1 MDKDMERL
9 GKERLKR
16 VRRRRQLATFIIS
29 MAVIVLGITAYRL
42 IQPASAADQ
51 NQKDFTIDNVT
62 ENYVNL
68 QKLQSNGSYTKMSSE
83 GKPVDWNGEKFKLE
97 VQLDFGIGKND
108 TVDANGN
115 TVKNYY
121 YVYDPSVTIPDELC
135 NYWKTKCDDNGDK
148 EQFQYRYIKNEDGTY
163 AILIKFVDGYIEG
176 NSSDINGW
184 AKVEA
189 FGEGK
194 TNDSGD
200 VNIYIGGDVTITVD
214 KDNIHWNGNDS
225 LNYDISVKKSNTN
238 NNNIA
243 IDENGNYYVEF
254 TVDVSSGKGTP
265 DDIEITDEFNGNG
278 MRVDTTGFTYS
289 IKKNGQA
296 VDSSYT
302 ATATGKNDPADA
314 GKATLIA
321 KLPKLSAGESSSITY
336 RYYLTNAGD
345 LGNNAAWQATNF
357 VTGKSTDQKSKETVI
372 DTSSS
377 YVKYYK
383 NLIEKSGK
391 YDKTNN
397 RIIWT
402 VTVNKSCENI
412 AGAVLTDD
420 MFDKITGIDILP
432 SDGYTINKD
441 SSGKVT
447 SVTFNPTDGNKNCN
461 KYTVKYY
468 TDALRTFDDQKFN
481 NKATLTKD
489 DKSYDGSS
497 SVNVPKT
504 KQDITKRLVEAQKTD
519 NGLYTLKWQAKFTI
533 PASGFPKEF
542 GIADTMSSKSQ
553 KNCHYM
559 TYTQMNDFVS
569 QVKKEFDG
577 YIDDITV
584 KYLDENNNSQKA
596 DFSKLSE
603 TADYRF
609 TSVNISFN
617 KDYPISNSER
627 TVVFTYST
635 TADTTPSGRVEYVNK
650 FEALNSSA
658 SASYSH
664 TTSKIVKTDGNGQ
677 DRQTY
682 LKTTES
688 DGTLTW
694 RVDVLMDADATEYAI
709 TDKLPKGVTLQSVRI
724 MLAYPS
730 NDGYTYPDFDGTWDT
745 VSVGDWFTDGIKTS
759 TTLDESTNT
768 VVTRVTKP
776 DENNTTIHGWFE
788 NSHIYVVYKC
798 TIDDFENFEAG
809 KSVDYKNMATASSN
823 TNNDMGWAQQT
834 QTMSKPGES
843 GSDNPTEGDKVV
855 SKNFKWDED
864 NHRLRY
870 TVIINP
876 DGKDYLPNSDTL
888 KLTDV
893 LQFKTM
899 TFSPQALWYIDLMP
913 ATVQFRQAIK
923 QDDGTYKAGDTVDGC
938 KWAYTTKDGTY
949 EWNDTSYR
957 TISADIPDGKAIML
971 TYTYQVNAKVLGT
984 PDQYNPIKMDVS
996 NTAKLEG
1003 VEKGEDRKDN
1013 QTVYKESKSS
1023 AGVIKSNT
1031 FTLYKVDKTN
1041 YGKQLEGAEFELFG
1055 YTSDGSYKS
1064 LGKYTTDKNGRI
1076 DISMSTDNLEY
1087 NTQYYIVETKA
1098 PDGYILSTEPH
1109 KEYFYFSADTSAHP
1123 VIAENSSL
1131 QGSDMAKVNTPY
1143 YYEDVAVSTTSISV
1157 DKKWTDSK
1165 NNPLSK
1171 TDGKIYLQLHQVDSA
1186 NNDKKYG
1193 NPVEVTADSA
1203 GEWSYV
1209 FENLPLQGVNENGIL
1224 TGTTYKY
1231 YVTEVGIN
1239 QNNSMSGYDVSYI
1252 FKDINGTQIT
1262 KTDANV
1268 APGSANAIESGT
1280 VEITNKLIE
1289 YQLPETGGS
1298 GNRWLYMLSGVV
1310 LIAIAAITLFY
1321 KNIKHYKKE
1330 NAI

>member
-314 GKATLIA
+314 GKATLTA
-321 KLPKLSAGESSSITY
+321 KLPKLSAGESCSITY

-617 KDYPISNSER
+617 KDYPTSSSEK
-627 TVVFTYST
+627 TVAFTYST

-664 TTSKIVKTDGNGQ
+664 TTSKIVKTDGNGNTS
-677 DRQTY
+677 QTY

-694 RVDVLMDADATEYAI
+694 RVDVLMDADATEYTI
-709 TDKLPKGVTLQSVRI
+709 TDKLPEGVTLQSVKT
-724 MLAYPS
+724 MLAYPN
-730 NDGYTYPDFDGTWDT
+730 NDGFTDYDFDGTLHT
-745 VSVGDWFTDGIKTS
+745 VTDGDWFINGIQTS

-768 VVTRVTKP
+768 VVTGVTKP

-798 TIDDFENFEAG
+798 KIDDFENFEAG
-809 KSVDYKNMATASSN
+809 KSVDYKNIATASSN
-823 TNNDMGWAQQT
+823 TNSDMGWVKQT

-876 DGKDYLPNSDTL
+876 DGKDYLHNSDTL

-899 TFSPQALWYIDLMP
+899 TYSPQALWYIDLMP

-923 QDDGTYKAGDTVDGC
+923 QDDGTYKAGDTVDDC

-1098 PDGYILSTEPH
+1098 PDGYILSAEPH
-1109 KEYFYFSADTSAHP
+1109 KEYFYFSADNSAHP
-1123 VIAENSSL
+1123 VVAENSSL

-1143 YYEDVAVSTTSISV
+1143 YYEDVAVATTSISV

-1224 TGTTYKY
+1224 TGTTYRY

-1321 KNIKHYKKE
+1321 KKHKTL
-1330 NAI
+1330 

>member
-51 NQKDFTIDNVT
+51 NQRDFTIDNVT

-68 QKLQSNGSYTKMSSE
+68 QKLQSEGSYTEMSSE
-83 GKPVDWNGEKFKLE
+83 GKSADWNGEKFKLE
-97 VQLDFGIGKND
+97 VQLNFGIGKND

-135 NYWKTKCDDNGDK
+135 NSWTTKCDDNSDI

-163 AILIKFVDGYIEG
+163 AILIKFADGYIEG
-176 NSSDINGW
+176 KSSDIEGW

-189 FGEGK
+189 LGEGE

-200 VNIYIGGDVTITVD
+200 FDIYLGGDVTITVD
-214 KDNIHWNGNDS
+214 KDNVHWNGNDS

-243 IDENGNYYVEF
+243 IDEKGNYYVEF
-254 TVDVSSGKGTP
+254 TVDVSSEKGTP

-278 MRVDTTGFTYS
+278 MRVDTTKLTYS

-296 VDSSYT
+296 ADGSYT
-302 ATATGKNDPADA
+302 ATVTSKDNPADA
-314 GKATLIA
+314 GKATLTA
-321 KLPKLSAGESSSITY
+321 KLPKLDGGESCSITY
-336 RYYLTNAGD
+336 RYYLTNAAE
-345 LGNNAAWQATNF
+345 LNNKATWQATNF
-357 VTGKSTDQKSKETVI
+357 VTGKSTDQNSKETVI

-383 NLIEKSGK
+383 NLIEKYGK

-402 VTVNKSCENI
+402 VTVNKSCEDI

-420 MFDKITGIDILP
+420 MFDKITGIEILP

-441 SSGKVT
+441 SSDKVT

-468 TDALRTFDDQKFN
+468 TDALQTFDDQKFN

-489 DKSYDGSS
+489 DKSYDDSS
-497 SVNVPKT
+497 IVNVPKT
-504 KQDITKRLVEAQKTD
+504 KQDVTKKLVNAQKTD
-519 NGLYTLKWQAKFTI
+519 DSLYTLKWEAKFTI
-533 PASGFPKEF
+533 PASGFAKDF

-553 KNCHYM
+553 KNYHYM
-559 TYTQMNDFVS
+559 TYAQMNDFVS
-569 QVKKEFDG
+569 QVKNEFDG
-577 YIDDITV
+577 YIGDITV
-584 KYLDENNNSQKA
+584 KYLDKNNRSKTA
-596 DFSKLSE
+596 KLSE
-603 TADYRF
+603 VSESDNYRF

-617 KDYPISNSER
+617 KDYPTSNSEK

-635 TADTTPSGRVEYVNK
+635 TADTTAHGRLEYVNK

-664 TTSKIVKTDGNGQ
+664 TTSKIVKTDGNGNTG
-677 DRQTY
+677 QTY

-688 DGTLTW
+688 GGTLTW
-694 RVDVLMDADATEYAI
+694 RVDVLMDADATEYTI
-709 TDKLPKGVTLQSVRI
+709 TDKLPQGVTLQSVKI
-724 MLAYPS
+724 MLAYT
-730 NDGYTYPDFDGTWDT
+730 NQEGFTYPDFNGKSYT
-745 VSVGDWFTDGIKTS
+745 VSAGDWFIKGIQTS

-768 VVTRVTKP
+768 VVTRVIKP
-776 DENNTTIHGWFE
+776 DNTTINGWQE

-809 KSVDYKNMATASSN
+809 KTVDYKNTAKASSN
-823 TNNDMGWAQQT
+823 TNSEIGWVHQT
-834 QTMSKPGES
+834 QTMSKPNDS
-843 GSDNPTEGDKVV
+843 GSDNPTEGDKVI
-855 SKNFKWDED
+855 SKNYKWDED

-876 DGKDYLPNSDTL
+876 DGKDYLPDSDTL

-893 LQFKTM
+893 LQFQTM
-899 TFSPQALWYIDLMP
+899 TYSPKALWYIDLMP

-923 QDDGTYKAGDTVDGC
+923 QDDGTYKAGDAVDDC
-938 KWAYTTKDGTY
+938 KWSYTTKDGTY
-949 EWNDTSYR
+949 SWNDTSYR

-984 PDQYNPIKMDVS
+984 PDQYNPIRMDVS

-1003 VEKGEDRKDN
+1003 IEKGEDRKDN

-1031 FTLYKVDKTN
+1031 FTLYKVDKDD
-1041 YGKQLEGAEFELFG
+1041 YGKQLKGAEFELFG
-1055 YTSDGSYKS
+1055 YISDGSYTS
-1064 LGKYTTDKNGRI
+1064 LGEYTTDENGRI

-1098 PDGYILSTEPH
+1098 PDGYLLSAEPH
-1109 KEYFYFSADTSAHP
+1109 KEYFYFSADISAHP
-1123 VIAENSSL
+1123 VVAENSSL
-1131 QGSDMAKVNTPY
+1131 QGSDMANVNTPY
-1143 YYEDVAVSTTSISV
+1143 YYEDVAVPTTSISV

-1165 NNPLSK
+1165 NNPLDK

-1186 NNDKKYG
+1186 DNDKKYG
-1193 NPVEVTADSA
+1193 NPVELTADSA

-1209 FENLPLQGVNENGIL
+1209 FDNLPLQSVDENGIL

-1239 QNNSMSGYDVSYI
+1239 QNNSMSGYDVSYV

-1289 YQLPETGGS
+1289 YELPETGGS

-1310 LIAIAAITLFY
+1310 LIAIATITLFY
-1321 KNIKHYKKE
+1321 KKHKTL
-1330 NAI
+1330 

>member
-51 NQKDFTIDNVT
+51 NQRDFTIDNVT

-68 QKLQSNGSYTKMSSE
+68 QKLQSEGSYTEMSSE
-83 GKPVDWNGEKFKLE
+83 GKSADWNGEKFKLE

-115 TVKNYY
+115 TIKNYY
-121 YVYDPSVTIPDELC
+121 YVYDPSVTIPDDLC
-135 NYWKTKCDDNGDK
+135 NSWTTKCDDNSDI
-148 EQFQYRYIKNEDGTY
+148 EQFKYRYIKNEDGTY
-163 AILIKFVDGYIEG
+163 AILIRFADGYIEG
-176 NSSDINGW
+176 KSSDIEGW

-189 FGEGK
+189 LGEGE

-200 VNIYIGGDVTITVD
+200 LNINIGGDVTITVD
-214 KDNIHWNGNDS
+214 KDNVHWNGNDS

-243 IDENGNYYVEF
+243 IDENGKYYVEF
-254 TVDVSSGKGTP
+254 TVDVSSEKGTP

-278 MRVDTTGFTYS
+278 MRVDTTGLTYS

-296 VDSSYT
+296 ADDSYT
-302 ATATGKNDPADA
+302 ATVTSKDNPADA
-314 GKATLIA
+314 GKATLTA
-321 KLPKLSAGESSSITY
+321 KLPKLDGGESCSITY
-336 RYYLTNAGD
+336 RYYLTNAAE
-345 LGNNAAWQATNF
+345 LNNKATWQATNF
-357 VTGKSTDQKSKETVI
+357 VTGKSTDQNSKETVI

-383 NLIEKSGK
+383 NLIEKYGK

-402 VTVNKSCENI
+402 VTVNKSCEDI

-420 MFDKITGIDILP
+420 MFDKITGIEILP

-441 SSGKVT
+441 SSDKVT

-468 TDALRTFDDQKFN
+468 TDALQTFDDQKFN

-489 DKSYDGSS
+489 DKSYDDSS
-497 SVNVPKT
+497 IVNVPKT
-504 KQDITKRLVEAQKTD
+504 KQDVTKKLVNAQKTD
-519 NGLYTLKWQAKFTI
+519 DSLYTLKWEAKFTI
-533 PASGFPKEF
+533 PASGFAKEF

-553 KNCHYM
+553 KNYHYM
-559 TYTQMNDFVS
+559 TYAQMNDFVS
-569 QVKKEFDG
+569 QVKNEFDG
-577 YIDDITV
+577 YIGDITV
-584 KYLDENNNSQKA
+584 KYLDKNNRSKTA
-596 DFSKLSE
+596 KLSE
-603 TADYRF
+603 VSESDNYRF

-617 KDYPISNSER
+617 KDYPTSNSEK

-635 TADTTPSGRVEYVNK
+635 TADTTAHGRLEYVNK

-664 TTSKIVKTDGNGQ
+664 TTSKIVKTDGNGNTG
-677 DRQTY
+677 QTY

-694 RVDVLMDADATEYAI
+694 RVDVLMDADATEYTI
-709 TDKLPKGVTLQSVRI
+709 TDKLPEGVTLQSVKI
-724 MLAYPS
+724 MLAYT
-730 NDGYTYPDFDGTWDT
+730 NQEGFTYPDFNGTSYT
-745 VSVGDWFTDGIKTS
+745 VSAGDWFIKGIQTS

-768 VVTRVTKP
+768 VVTRVIKP
-776 DENNTTIHGWFE
+776 DNTTINGWQE

-809 KSVDYKNMATASSN
+809 KKVDYKNIATASSN
-823 TNNDMGWAQQT
+823 TNSDMGWVHQT
-834 QTMSKPGES
+834 QTMSKPNDS
-843 GSDNPTEGDKVV
+843 GSDNPTEGDKVI
-855 SKNFKWDED
+855 SKNYKWDED

-876 DGKDYLPNSDTL
+876 DGKDYLPDSDTL

-893 LQFKTM
+893 LKFTTRTYGNGIQT
-899 TFSPQALWYIDLMP
+899 LWYIDLMP
-913 ATVQFRQAIK
+913 ATVQFREAIK
-923 QDDGTYKAGDTVDGC
+923 QSDGTYKPGETIDEC
-938 KWAYTTKDGTY
+938 KWNYSTQDGTY
-949 EWNDTSYR
+949 DWSADSYR
-957 TISADIPDGKAIML
+957 TIKADIPDGKAIML
-971 TYTYQVNAKVLGT
+971 TYTYQVNAQVLGT
-984 PDQYNPIKMDVS
+984 PGEYSPIIMNVS

-1003 VEKGEDRKDN
+1003 IEKGEDRKDN
-1013 QTVYKESKSS
+1013 NTVYKESKSS

-1031 FTLYKVDKTN
+1031 FTLYKVDKDD
-1041 YGKQLEGAEFELFG
+1041 YGKQLKGAEFELFG
-1055 YTSDGSYKS
+1055 YTSDGSYTS
-1064 LGKYTTDKNGRI
+1064 LGEYTTDENGRI

-1098 PDGYILSTEPH
+1098 PDGYLLSAEPH

-1123 VIAENSSL
+1123 VVAENSSL
-1131 QGSDMAKVNTPY
+1131 QGSNMAKVNTPY
-1143 YYEDVAVSTTSISV
+1143 YYEDVAVPTTSISV

-1165 NNPLSK
+1165 NNPLDK

-1193 NPVEVTADSA
+1193 NPVELTADSA

-1209 FENLPLQGVNENGIL
+1209 FDNLPLQSVDENGIL
-1224 TGTTYKY
+1224 IGTTYKY
-1231 YVTEVGIN
+1231 YMTEVGIN
-1239 QNNSMSGYDVSYI
+1239 QNNSMSGYDVSYV

-1289 YQLPETGGS
+1289 YELPETGGS

-1310 LIAIAAITLFY
+1310 LILISAIALFY
-1321 KNIKHYKKE
+1321 KKQKTF
-1330 NAI
+1330 

>member
-51 NQKDFTIDNVT
+51 NQRDFTIDNVT

-68 QKLQSNGSYTKMSSE
+68 QKLQSEGSYTEMSSE
-83 GKPVDWNGEKFKLE
+83 GKSADWNGEKFKLE
-97 VQLDFGIGKND
+97 VQLNFGIGKND

-135 NYWKTKCDDNGDK
+135 NYWKTKCDDNGDI

-163 AILIKFVDGYIEG
+163 AILIKFADGYIEG
-176 NSSDINGW
+176 KSSDIEGW

-189 FGEGK
+189 LGEGE

-200 VNIYIGGDVTITVD
+200 LDIYIGGDVTITVD
-214 KDNIHWNGNDS
+214 KDNVHWNGNDS

-254 TVDVSSGKGTP
+254 TVDVSSEKGTP

-278 MRVDTTGFTYS
+278 MRVDTTKLTYS

-296 VDSSYT
+296 ADDSYT
-302 ATATGKNDPADA
+302 ATVTSKDNPADA
-314 GKATLIA
+314 GKATLTA
-321 KLPKLSAGESSSITY
+321 KLPKLDGGESCSITY
-336 RYYLTNAGD
+336 RYYLTNAAE
-345 LGNNAAWQATNF
+345 LNNKATWQATNF
-357 VTGKSTDQKSKETVI
+357 VTGKSTDQNSKETVI

-383 NLIEKSGK
+383 NLIEKYGK

-402 VTVNKSCENI
+402 VTVNKSCEDI

-420 MFDKITGIDILP
+420 MFDKITGIEILP

-441 SSGKVT
+441 SSDKVT
-447 SVTFNPTDGNKNCN
+447 SVTFNPTDGNRNCN

-468 TDALRTFDDQKFN
+468 TDALQTFDDQKFN
-481 NKATLTKD
+481 NKAILTKD
-489 DKSYDGSS
+489 DKSYDDSS
-497 SVNVPKT
+497 IVNVPKT
-504 KQDITKRLVEAQKTD
+504 KQDVTKKLVNAQKTD
-519 NGLYTLKWQAKFTI
+519 DSLYTLKWEAKFTI
-533 PASGFPKEF
+533 PASGFAKDF
-542 GIADTMSSKSQ
+542 GIADTMSSKTQ
-553 KNCHYM
+553 KNYHYM
-559 TYTQMNDFVS
+559 TYAQMNDFVS
-569 QVKKEFDG
+569 QVKNEFDG
-577 YIDDITV
+577 YIGDITV
-584 KYLDENNNSQKA
+584 KYLDKNNKSKTA

-603 TADYRF
+603 ADDYRF

-617 KDYPISNSER
+617 KDYPTSNSEK
-627 TVVFTYST
+627 TVVFAYST
-635 TADTTPSGRVEYVNK
+635 TADTTPSGNVEYVNK

-664 TTSKIVKTDGNGQ
+664 TTSKIVKTDGNGNTGQ
-677 DRQTY
+677 KY

-694 RVDVLMDADATEYAI
+694 RVDVLMDADATEYTI
-709 TDKLPKGVTLQSVRI
+709 TDKLPEGVTLQSVKI
-724 MLAYPS
+724 MLAYT
-730 NDGYTYPDFDGTWDT
+730 DKEGFTYPDFDGTSYT
-745 VSVGDWFTDGIKTS
+745 VSAGDWFINGIQTS

-768 VVTRVTKP
+768 VVTSVIKP
-776 DENNTTIHGWFE
+776 DNTTIHGWFE

-809 KSVDYKNMATASSN
+809 KTVDYKNTAKASSN
-823 TNNDMGWAQQT
+823 TNSEIGWAYQT
-834 QTMSKPGES
+834 QTMSKPNES
-843 GSDNPTEGDKVV
+843 GSDNPTEGDKVI
-855 SKNFKWDED
+855 SKNYKWDED

-876 DGKDYLPNSDTL
+876 DGKDYLPDSDTL

-893 LQFKTM
+893 LQFQTM
-899 TFSPQALWYIDLMP
+899 TYNPQALWYIDLMP

-923 QDDGTYKAGDTVDGC
+923 QDDGTYKAGDTVDDC
-938 KWAYTTKDGTY
+938 KWSYTTKDGTY
-949 EWNDTSYR
+949 SWNDTSYR

-984 PDQYNPIKMDVS
+984 PDQYNPIRMNVS

-1003 VEKGEDRKDN
+1003 IEKGEDRKDN

-1031 FTLYKVDKTN
+1031 FTLYKVDKDD
-1041 YGKQLEGAEFELFG
+1041 YGKQLKGAEFELFG
-1055 YTSDGSYKS
+1055 YTSDGSYTS
-1064 LGKYTTDKNGRI
+1064 LGEYTTDENGRI

-1098 PDGYILSTEPH
+1098 PDGYLLSAEPH
-1109 KEYFYFSADTSAHP
+1109 KEYFYFSADISAHP
-1123 VIAENSSL
+1123 VVAENSSL
-1131 QGSDMAKVNTPY
+1131 QGSDMANVNTPY
-1143 YYEDVAVSTTSISV
+1143 YYEDVAVPTTSISV

-1165 NNPLSK
+1165 NNPLDK

-1186 NNDKKYG
+1186 DNDKKYG
-1193 NPVEVTADSA
+1193 NPVELTADSA

-1209 FENLPLQGVNENGIL
+1209 FDNLPLQSVDENGIL

-1239 QNNSMSGYDVSYI
+1239 QNNSMSGYDVSYV

-1289 YQLPETGGS
+1289 YELPETGGS

-1310 LIAIAAITLFY
+1310 LIAIATITLFY
-1321 KNIKHYKKE
+1321 KKHKTL
-1330 NAI
+1330 

>member
-51 NQKDFTIDNVT
+51 NQRDFTIDNVT

-68 QKLQSNGSYTKMSSE
+68 QKLQSEGSYTEMSSE
-83 GKPVDWNGEKFKLE
+83 GKSADWNGEKFKLE
-97 VQLDFGIGKND
+97 VQLNFGIGKND

-115 TVKNYY
+115 TIKNYY
-121 YVYDPSVTIPDELC
+121 YVYDPSVTIPDDLC
-135 NYWKTKCDDNGDK
+135 NSWTTKCDDNSDI
-148 EQFQYRYIKNEDGTY
+148 EQFKYRYIKNEDGTY
-163 AILIKFVDGYIEG
+163 AILIRFADGYIEG
-176 NSSDINGW
+176 KSSDIEGW

-189 FGEGK
+189 LGEGE

-200 VNIYIGGDVTITVD
+200 FDIYLGGDVTITVD
-214 KDNIHWNGNDS
+214 KDNVHWNGNDS

-243 IDENGNYYVEF
+243 IDENGKYYVEF
-254 TVDVSSGKGTP
+254 TVDVSSEKGTP

-278 MRVDTTGFTYS
+278 MRVDTTGLTYS

-296 VDSSYT
+296 ADDSYT
-302 ATATGKNDPADA
+302 ATVTSKDNPADA
-314 GKATLIA
+314 GKATLTA
-321 KLPKLSAGESSSITY
+321 KLPKLDGGESCSITY
-336 RYYLTNAGD
+336 RYYLTNAAE
-345 LGNNAAWQATNF
+345 LNNKATWQATNF
-357 VTGKSTDQKSKETVI
+357 VTGKSTDQNSKETVI

-383 NLIEKSGK
+383 NLIEKYGK

-402 VTVNKSCENI
+402 VTVNKSCEDI
-412 AGAVLTDD
+412 AGAVLIDD
-420 MFDKITGIDILP
+420 MFDKITGIEILP

-441 SSGKVT
+441 SSDKVT

-468 TDALRTFDDQKFN
+468 TDALQTFDDQKFN

-489 DKSYDGSS
+489 DKSYDDSS
-497 SVNVPKT
+497 IVNVPKT
-504 KQDITKRLVEAQKTD
+504 KQDVTKKLVNAQKTD
-519 NGLYTLKWQAKFTI
+519 DSLYTLKWEAKFTI
-533 PASGFPKEF
+533 PASGFAKDF

-553 KNCHYM
+553 KNYHYM
-559 TYTQMNDFVS
+559 TYAQMNDFVS
-569 QVKKEFDG
+569 QVKNEFDG
-577 YIDDITV
+577 YIGDITV
-584 KYLDENNNSQKA
+584 KYLDKNNRSKTA
-596 DFSKLSE
+596 KLSE
-603 TADYRF
+603 VSESDNYRF
-609 TSVNISFN
+609 ISVNISFN
-617 KDYPISNSER
+617 KDYPTSNSEK

-635 TADTTPSGRVEYVNK
+635 TADTTAHGRLEYVNK

-664 TTSKIVKTDGNGQ
+664 TTSKIVKTDGNGNTG
-677 DRQTY
+677 QTY

-694 RVDVLMDADATEYAI
+694 RVDVLMDADATEYTI
-709 TDKLPKGVTLQSVRI
+709 TDKLPEGVTLQSVKI
-724 MLAYPS
+724 MLAYT
-730 NDGYTYPDFDGTWDT
+730 NQEGFTYPDFDGKLHT
-745 VSVGDWFTDGIKTS
+745 VTDGDWFTKGIQTG
-759 TTLDESTNT
+759 TTLVKNTNT
-768 VVTRVTKP
+768 VVTSVIKP
-776 DENNTTIHGWFE
+776 DNTTINGWHE

-809 KSVDYKNMATASSN
+809 KKVDYKNKATASSN
-823 TNNDMGWAQQT
+823 TNCDMGWVHQT
-834 QTMSKPGES
+834 QTMTKPNES
-843 GSDNPTEGDKVV
+843 GSDNPTEGDKVI
-855 SKNFKWDED
+855 SKNYKWDED

-876 DGKDYLPNSDTL
+876 DGKDYLPDSDTL

-893 LQFKTM
+893 LKFTTRTYGNGIQT
-899 TFSPQALWYIDLMP
+899 LWYIDLMP
-913 ATVQFRQAIK
+913 ATVQFREAIK
-923 QDDGTYKAGDTVDGC
+923 QSDGTYKPGETIDEC
-938 KWAYTTKDGTY
+938 KWNYSTQDGTY
-949 EWNDTSYR
+949 DWSADSYR
-957 TISADIPDGKAIML
+957 TIKADIPDGKAIML
-971 TYTYQVNAKVLGT
+971 TYTYQVNAQVLGT
-984 PDQYNPIKMDVS
+984 PGEYSPIIMNVS

-1003 VEKGEDRKDN
+1003 IEKGEDRKDN
-1013 QTVYKESKSS
+1013 NTVYKESKSS

-1031 FTLYKVDKTN
+1031 FTLYKVDKDD
-1041 YGKQLEGAEFELFG
+1041 YGKQLKGAEFELFG
-1055 YTSDGSYKS
+1055 YTSDGSYTS
-1064 LGKYTTDKNGRI
+1064 LGEYTTDENGRI

-1098 PDGYILSTEPH
+1098 PDGYLLSAEPH

-1123 VIAENSSL
+1123 VVAENSSL
-1131 QGSDMAKVNTPY
+1131 QGSNMAKVNTPY
-1143 YYEDVAVSTTSISV
+1143 YYEDVAVPTTSISV
-1157 DKKWTDSK
+1157 DKKWIDSK
-1165 NNPLSK
+1165 NNPLDK

-1193 NPVEVTADSA
+1193 NPVELTADSA

-1209 FENLPLQGVNENGIL
+1209 FDNLPLQSVDENGIL

-1239 QNNSMSGYDVSYI
+1239 QNNSMSGYDVSYV

-1289 YQLPETGGS
+1289 YELPETGGS

-1310 LIAIAAITLFY
+1310 LILISAIALFY
-1321 KNIKHYKKE
+1321 KKQKTF
-1330 NAI
+1330 

>member
-16 VRRRRQLATFIIS
+16 VRRRRRLATFIIS

-238 NNNIA
+238 NNNIG

-254 TVDVSSGKGTP
+254 TVDVSSTKGTP

-278 MRVDTTGFTYS
+278 IRVDTTGFTYS

-302 ATATGKNDPADA
+302 AEATGKDDPADA
-314 GKATLIA
+314 GKATLTA
-321 KLPKLSAGESSSITY
+321 KLPKLSAGESCSITY

-420 MFDKITGIDILP
+420 MFDKITGIDISP
-432 SDGYTINKD
+432 SAGYTINKD

-461 KYTVKYY
+461 KYAVKYY
-468 TDALRTFDDQKFN
+468 TDVLQTFDDQKFN

-504 KQDITKRLVEAQKTD
+504 KQDITKKLVEAQKTD

-542 GIADTMSSKSQ
+542 GISDTMSSKSQ
-553 KNCHYM
+553 KNYHYM
-559 TYTQMNDFVS
+559 TYTQMKNFVS

-577 YIDDITV
+577 YIGDITV
-584 KYLDENNNSQKA
+584 KYLDKKNKSQKA
-596 DFSKLSE
+596 DFSILSE
-603 TADYRF
+603 ADDYRF
-609 TSVNISFN
+609 TSVNIGFS
-617 KDYPISNSER
+617 KDYPTSNSEK
-627 TVVFTYST
+627 TVTFTYST

-664 TTSKIVKTDGNGQ
+664 TTSKIVKTDGNGNT
-677 DRQTY
+677 RQTY

-745 VSVGDWFTDGIKTS
+745 VSVGDWFTDGIQTS

-798 TIDDFENFEAG
+798 KIDDFENFESG
-809 KSVDYKNMATASSN
+809 KRVDYKNMATASSN

-876 DGKDYLPNSDTL
+876 DGKDYLPDSDTL

-1123 VIAENSSL
+1123 VVAENSSL
-1131 QGSDMAKVNTPY
+1131 RGSDMAKVNTPY

-1186 NNDKKYG
+1186 DNDKKYG

-1321 KNIKHYKKE
+1321 KKHKTL
-1330 NAI
+1330 

>member
-51 NQKDFTIDNVT
+51 NQRDFTIDNVT

-68 QKLQSNGSYTKMSSE
+68 QKLQSEGSYTEMSSE
-83 GKPVDWNGEKFKLE
+83 GKSADWNGEKFKLE

-115 TVKNYY
+115 TIKNYY
-121 YVYDPSVTIPDELC
+121 YVYDPSVTIPDDLC
-135 NYWKTKCDDNGDK
+135 NSWTTKCDDNSDI

-163 AILIKFVDGYIEG
+163 AILIRFADGYIEG
-176 NSSDINGW
+176 KSSDIEGW

-189 FGEGK
+189 LGEGK

-200 VNIYIGGDVTITVD
+200 LDIVIDGDVTITVD
-214 KDNIHWNGNDS
+214 KDNVHWNGNDS

-254 TVDVSSGKGTP
+254 TVDVSSEKGTP

-278 MRVDTTGFTYS
+278 MRVDTTGLTYS

-296 VDSSYT
+296 ADDSYT
-302 ATATGKNDPADA
+302 ATVTSKDNPADA
-314 GKATLIA
+314 GKATLTA
-321 KLPKLSAGESSSITY
+321 KLPKLDGGESCSITY
-336 RYYLTNAGD
+336 RYYLTNAAE
-345 LGNNAAWQATNF
+345 LNNKATWQATNF
-357 VTGKSTDQKSKETVI
+357 VTGKSTDQNSKETVI

-383 NLIEKSGK
+383 NLIEKYGK

-402 VTVNKSCENI
+402 VTVNKSCEDI
-412 AGAVLTDD
+412 AGAVLIDD
-420 MFDKITGIDILP
+420 MFDKITGIEILP

-441 SSGKVT
+441 SSDKVT

-468 TDALRTFDDQKFN
+468 TDALQTFDDQKFN

-489 DKSYDGSS
+489 DKSYDDSS
-497 SVNVPKT
+497 IVNVPKT
-504 KQDITKRLVEAQKTD
+504 KQDVTKKLVNAQKTD
-519 NGLYTLKWQAKFTI
+519 DSLYTLKWEAKFTI
-533 PASGFPKEF
+533 PASGFAKEF

-553 KNCHYM
+553 KNYHYM
-559 TYTQMNDFVS
+559 TYAQMNDFVS
-569 QVKKEFDG
+569 QVKNEFDG
-577 YIDDITV
+577 YIGDITV
-584 KYLDENNNSQKA
+584 KYLDKNNRSKTA
-596 DFSKLSE
+596 KLSE
-603 TADYRF
+603 VSESDNYRF

-617 KDYPISNSER
+617 NDYPTSNSEK

-635 TADTTPSGRVEYVNK
+635 TADTTAHGRLEYVNK

-664 TTSKIVKTDGNGQ
+664 TTSKIVKTDGNGNTG
-677 DRQTY
+677 QTY

-694 RVDVLMDADATEYAI
+694 RVDVLMDADATEYTI
-709 TDKLPKGVTLQSVRI
+709 TDKLPEGVTLQSVKI
-724 MLAYPS
+724 MLNFP
-730 NDGYTYPDFDGTWDT
+730 DKEGFTYPDFDGKLHT
-745 VSVGDWFTDGIKTS
+745 VSDGDWFTKGIQTG
-759 TTLDESTNT
+759 TTLVKNTNT
-768 VVTRVTKP
+768 VVTSVIKP
-776 DENNTTIHGWFE
+776 DNTTINGWHE

-809 KSVDYKNMATASSN
+809 KKVDYKNKATASSN
-823 TNNDMGWAQQT
+823 TNSDMGWVHQT
-834 QTMSKPGES
+834 QTMTKPNES
-843 GSDNPTEGDKVV
+843 GSDNPTEGDKVI
-855 SKNFKWDED
+855 SKNYKWDED

-876 DGKDYLPNSDTL
+876 DGKDYLPDSDTL

-893 LQFKTM
+893 LKFTTRTYGNGIQT
-899 TFSPQALWYIDLMP
+899 LWYIDLMP
-913 ATVQFRQAIK
+913 ATVQFREAIK
-923 QDDGTYKAGDTVDGC
+923 QSDGTYKSGETIDEC
-938 KWAYTTKDGTY
+938 KWNYSTQDGTY
-949 EWNDTSYR
+949 DWSADSYR
-957 TISADIPDGKAIML
+957 TIKADIPDGKAIML
-971 TYTYQVNAKVLGT
+971 TYTYQVNAQVLGT
-984 PDQYNPIKMDVS
+984 PGEYSPIIMNVS

-1003 VEKGEDRKDN
+1003 IEKGEDRKDN
-1013 QTVYKESKSS
+1013 NTVYKESKSS

-1031 FTLYKVDKTN
+1031 FTLYKVDKDD
-1041 YGKQLEGAEFELFG
+1041 YGKQLKGAEFELFG
-1055 YTSDGSYKS
+1055 YTSDGSYTS
-1064 LGKYTTDKNGRI
+1064 LGEYTTDENGRI

-1098 PDGYILSTEPH
+1098 PDGYLLSAEPH

-1123 VIAENSSL
+1123 VVAENSSL
-1131 QGSDMAKVNTPY
+1131 QGSNMAKVNTPY
-1143 YYEDVAVSTTSISV
+1143 YYEDVAVPTTSISV

-1165 NNPLSK
+1165 NNPLDK

-1186 NNDKKYG
+1186 DNDKKYG
-1193 NPVEVTADSA
+1193 DPVELTADSA

-1209 FENLPLQGVNENGIL
+1209 FDNLPLQSVDENGIL

-1239 QNNSMSGYDVSYI
+1239 QNNSMSGYDVSYV

-1289 YQLPETGGS
+1289 YELPETGGS

-1310 LIAIAAITLFY
+1310 LILISAIALFY
-1321 KNIKHYKKE
+1321 KKQKTF
-1330 NAI
+1330 

>member
-51 NQKDFTIDNVT
+51 NQRDFTIDNVT

-68 QKLQSNGSYTKMSSE
+68 QKLQSEGSYTEMSSE
-83 GKPVDWNGEKFKLE
+83 GKSADWNGEKFKLE

-115 TVKNYY
+115 TIKNYY
-121 YVYDPSVTIPDELC
+121 YVYDPSVTIPDDLC
-135 NYWKTKCDDNGDK
+135 NSWTTKCDDNSDI
-148 EQFQYRYIKNEDGTY
+148 EQFKYRYIKNEDGTY
-163 AILIKFVDGYIEG
+163 AILIKFADGYIEG
-176 NSSDINGW
+176 KSSDIEGW

-189 FGEGK
+189 LGEGE

-200 VNIYIGGDVTITVD
+200 FDIYLGGDVTITVD
-214 KDNIHWNGNDS
+214 KDNVHWNGNDS

-238 NNNIA
+238 NNNIG

-254 TVDVSSGKGTP
+254 TVDVYSGKGTP

-314 GKATLIA
+314 GKATLNA
-321 KLPKLSAGESSSITY
+321 KLPKLSAGESCSITY

-402 VTVNKSCENI
+402 VTVNKSCEDI

-420 MFDKITGIDILP
+420 MFDKITGIDISP
-432 SDGYTINKD
+432 SAGYTINKD

-468 TDALRTFDDQKFN
+468 TDALQTFDDQKFN

-489 DKSYDGSS
+489 DKSYDDSS

-504 KQDITKRLVEAQKTD
+504 KQDITKRLVDAQKTD
-519 NGLYTLKWQAKFTI
+519 NGLYTLKWEAKFTI

-553 KNCHYM
+553 KNYHYM

-577 YIDDITV
+577 YIGDITV
-584 KYLDENNNSQKA
+584 KYLDEKNNSQKT
-596 DFSKLSE
+596 DFGKLLE
-603 TADYRF
+603 TGNYRI

-627 TVVFTYST
+627 TVAFTYST

-664 TTSKIVKTDGNGQ
+664 TTSKIVKTDGNGNTS
-677 DRQTY
+677 QTY

-694 RVDVLMDADATEYAI
+694 RVDVLMDADATEYTI
-709 TDKLPKGVTLQSVRI
+709 TDKLPDGVTLQSVKT

-730 NDGYTYPDFDGTWDT
+730 DDGYTYPDFDGTWDT

-768 VVTRVTKP
+768 VVTRVVNP
-776 DENNTTIHGWFE
+776 DKNNTTIHGWYE

-809 KSVDYKNMATASSN
+809 KSVDYKNIATASSN
-823 TNNDMGWAQQT
+823 TNSEIGWVHQT

-876 DGKDYLPNSDTL
+876 DGKDYLPDSDTL

-899 TFSPQALWYIDLMP
+899 TYSPQALWYIDLMP

-1123 VIAENSSL
+1123 VIAENSLL

-1165 NNPLSK
+1165 NNPLDK

-1209 FENLPLQGVNENGIL
+1209 FENLPLQSVDENGIL
-1224 TGTTYKY
+1224 TGTTYRY

-1239 QNNSMSGYDVSYI
+1239 HNNSMSGYDVSYI

-1321 KNIKHYKKE
+1321 KKHKTL
-1330 NAI
+1330 

>member
-51 NQKDFTIDNVT
+51 NQRDFTIDNVT

-68 QKLQSNGSYTKMSSE
+68 QKLQSEGSYTEMSSE
-83 GKPVDWNGEKFKLE
+83 GKSADWNGEKFKLE
-97 VQLDFGIGKND
+97 VQLNFGIGKND

-135 NYWKTKCDDNGDK
+135 NYWKTKCDDNGDI

-163 AILIKFVDGYIEG
+163 AILIRFADGYIEG
-176 NSSDINGW
+176 NSSDIEGW
-184 AKVEA
+184 AKAEA
-189 FGEGK
+189 LGEGE

-200 VNIYIGGDVTITVD
+200 LDIYIGGDVTITVD
-214 KDNIHWNGNDS
+214 KDNVHWNGNDS

-243 IDENGNYYVEF
+243 IDENGKYYVEF
-254 TVDVSSGKGTP
+254 TVDVSSEKGTP
-265 DDIEITDEFNGNG
+265 DDIDITDEFNGNG
-278 MRVDTTGFTYS
+278 MRVDTTKLTYS

-296 VDSSYT
+296 ADNSYT

-314 GKATLIA
+314 GKATLTA
-321 KLPKLSAGESSSITY
+321 KLPKLDAGEGCSITY
-336 RYYLTNAGD
+336 RYYLTNAAE
-345 LGNNAAWQATNF
+345 LNNKATWQATNF
-357 VTGKSTDQKSKETVI
+357 VTGKSTDQNSKETVI

-383 NLIEKSGK
+383 NLIEKYGK

-402 VTVNKSCENI
+402 VTVNKSCEDI

-420 MFDKITGIDILP
+420 MFDKITDIEISP

-468 TDALRTFDDQKFN
+468 TDALQTFDDQKFN

-489 DKSYDGSS
+489 DKSYDDSS
-497 SVNVPKT
+497 IVNVPKT
-504 KQDITKRLVEAQKTD
+504 KQDVTKKLVNAQKTD
-519 NGLYTLKWQAKFTI
+519 DSLYTLKWEAKFTI
-533 PASGFPKEF
+533 PASGFAKEF

-553 KNCHYM
+553 KNYHYM
-559 TYTQMNDFVS
+559 TYAQMNDFVS

-577 YIDDITV
+577 YIGDITV
-584 KYLDENNNSQKA
+584 KYLDKNNRSKTA
-596 DFSKLSE
+596 KLSE
-603 TADYRF
+603 VSESDNYRF

-617 KDYPISNSER
+617 KDYPTSNSEK

-635 TADTTPSGRVEYVNK
+635 TADTTAHGRLGYVNK

-664 TTSKIVKTDGNGQ
+664 TTSKIVKTDGNGNTG
-677 DRQTY
+677 QTY

-694 RVDVLMDADATEYAI
+694 RVDVLMDADATEYTI
-709 TDKLPKGVTLQSVRI
+709 TDKLPEGVTLQSVKI
-724 MLAYPS
+724 MLAYT
-730 NDGYTYPDFDGTWDT
+730 NQEGFTYPDFNGTSYT
-745 VSVGDWFTDGIKTS
+745 VSAGDWFINGIQTS

-768 VVTRVTKP
+768 VVTRVIKP
-776 DENNTTIHGWFE
+776 DNTTINGWQE

-809 KSVDYKNMATASSN
+809 KTVDYKNTAKASSN
-823 TNNDMGWAQQT
+823 TNSEIGWVHQT
-834 QTMSKPGES
+834 QTMSKPNDS
-843 GSDNPTEGDKVV
+843 GSDNPTEGDKVI
-855 SKNFKWDED
+855 SKNYKWDED

-893 LQFKTM
+893 LQFQTM
-899 TFSPQALWYIDLMP
+899 TYSTDALWYIDLMP
-913 ATVQFRQAIK
+913 ATVQFRQGIK
-923 QDDGTYKAGDTVDGC
+923 QDDGTYKAGDTVDDC
-938 KWAYTTKDGTY
+938 KWSYTTKDGTY
-949 EWNDTSYR
+949 SWNDTSYR

-984 PDQYNPIKMDVS
+984 PDQYNPIRMNVS

-1003 VEKGEDRKDN
+1003 IEKGEDRKDN

-1031 FTLYKVDKTN
+1031 FTLYKVDKDD
-1041 YGKQLEGAEFELFG
+1041 YGKQLKGAEFELFG
-1055 YTSDGSYKS
+1055 YTSDGSYTS
-1064 LGKYTTDKNGRI
+1064 LGEYTTDENGRI

-1098 PDGYILSTEPH
+1098 PDGYLLSAEPH
-1109 KEYFYFSADTSAHP
+1109 KEYFYFSADISAHP
-1123 VIAENSSL
+1123 VVAENSSL

-1143 YYEDVAVSTTSISV
+1143 YYEDVAVPTTSISV

-1165 NNPLSK
+1165 NNPLDK

-1193 NPVEVTADSA
+1193 NSVEVTADSA

-1209 FENLPLQGVNENGIL
+1209 FDNLPLQSVDENGIL

-1239 QNNSMSGYDVSYI
+1239 QNNSMSGYDVSYV

-1289 YQLPETGGS
+1289 YELPETGGS

-1310 LIAIAAITLFY
+1310 LIAIATITLFY
-1321 KNIKHYKKE
+1321 KKYKTL
-1330 NAI
+1330 

>member
-51 NQKDFTIDNVT
+51 NQRDFTIDNVT

-68 QKLQSNGSYTKMSSE
+68 QKLQSEGSYTEMSSE
-83 GKPVDWNGEKFKLE
+83 GKSADWNGEKFKLE

-115 TVKNYY
+115 TIKNYY
-121 YVYDPSVTIPDELC
+121 YVYDPSVTIPDDLC
-135 NYWKTKCDDNGDK
+135 NSWTTKCDDNSDI
-148 EQFQYRYIKNEDGTY
+148 EQFKYRYIKNEDGTY
-163 AILIKFVDGYIEG
+163 AILIRFADGYIEG
-176 NSSDINGW
+176 KSSDIEGW

-189 FGEGK
+189 LGEGK

-200 VNIYIGGDVTITVD
+200 LDIVIDGDVTITVD
-214 KDNIHWNGNDS
+214 KDNVHWNGNDS

-254 TVDVSSGKGTP
+254 TVDVSSEKGTP

-278 MRVDTTGFTYS
+278 MRVDTTGLTYS
-289 IKKNGQA
+289 IKKNGKA
-296 VDSSYT
+296 ADNSYT

-314 GKATLIA
+314 GKATLTA
-321 KLPKLSAGESSSITY
+321 KLPKLDGGESCSITY
-336 RYYLTNAGD
+336 RYYLTNAAE
-345 LGNNAAWQATNF
+345 LNNKATWQATNF
-357 VTGKSTDQKSKETVI
+357 VTGKSTDQNSKETVI

-383 NLIEKSGK
+383 NLIEKYGK

-402 VTVNKSCENI
+402 VTVNKSCEDI

-420 MFDKITGIDILP
+420 MFDKITGIEILP

-441 SSGKVT
+441 SSDKVT

-468 TDALRTFDDQKFN
+468 TDALQTFDDQKFN

-489 DKSYDGSS
+489 DKSYDDSS
-497 SVNVPKT
+497 IVNVPKT
-504 KQDITKRLVEAQKTD
+504 KQDVTKKLVNAQKTD
-519 NGLYTLKWQAKFTI
+519 DSLYTLKWEAKFTI
-533 PASGFPKEF
+533 PASGFAKDF

-553 KNCHYM
+553 KNYHYM
-559 TYTQMNDFVS
+559 TYAQMNDFVS
-569 QVKKEFDG
+569 QVKNEFDG
-577 YIDDITV
+577 YIGDITV
-584 KYLDENNNSQKA
+584 KYLDRNNRSKTA
-596 DFSKLSE
+596 KLSE
-603 TADYRF
+603 VSESDNYRF

-617 KDYPISNSER
+617 NDYPTSNSEK

-635 TADTTPSGRVEYVNK
+635 TADTTAHGRLEYVNK

-664 TTSKIVKTDGNGQ
+664 TTSKIVKTDGNGNTG
-677 DRQTY
+677 QTY

-694 RVDVLMDADATEYAI
+694 RVDVLMDADATEYTI
-709 TDKLPKGVTLQSVRI
+709 TDKLPEGVTLQSVKI
-724 MLAYPS
+724 MLNFP
-730 NDGYTYPDFDGTWDT
+730 DKEGFTYPDFDGKLHT
-745 VSVGDWFTDGIKTS
+745 VSDGDWFTKGIQTG
-759 TTLDESTNT
+759 TTLVKNTNT
-768 VVTRVTKP
+768 VVTSVIKP
-776 DENNTTIHGWFE
+776 DNTTINGWHE

-798 TIDDFENFEAG
+798 TIVDFENFEAG
-809 KSVDYKNMATASSN
+809 KKVDYKNKATASSN
-823 TNNDMGWAQQT
+823 TNSDMGWVHQT
-834 QTMSKPGES
+834 QTMTKPNES
-843 GSDNPTEGDKVV
+843 GSDNPTEGDKVI
-855 SKNFKWDED
+855 SKNYKWDED

-876 DGKDYLPNSDTL
+876 DGKDYLPDSDTL

-893 LQFKTM
+893 LKFTTRTYGNGIQT
-899 TFSPQALWYIDLMP
+899 LWYIDLMP
-913 ATVQFRQAIK
+913 ATVQFREAIK
-923 QDDGTYKAGDTVDGC
+923 QSDGTYKSGETIDEC
-938 KWAYTTKDGTY
+938 KWNYSTQDGTY
-949 EWNDTSYR
+949 DWSADSYR
-957 TISADIPDGKAIML
+957 TIKADIPDGKAIML
-971 TYTYQVNAKVLGT
+971 TYTYQVNAQVLGT
-984 PDQYNPIKMDVS
+984 PGEYSPIIMNVS

-1003 VEKGEDRKDN
+1003 IEKGEDRKDN
-1013 QTVYKESKSS
+1013 NTVYKESKSS

-1031 FTLYKVDKTN
+1031 FTLYKVDKDD
-1041 YGKQLEGAEFELFG
+1041 YGKQLKGAEFELFG
-1055 YTSDGSYKS
+1055 YTSDGSYTS
-1064 LGKYTTDKNGRI
+1064 LGEYTTDENGRI

-1098 PDGYILSTEPH
+1098 PDGYLLSAEPH

-1123 VIAENSSL
+1123 VVAENSSL
-1131 QGSDMAKVNTPY
+1131 QGSNMAKVNTPY
-1143 YYEDVAVSTTSISV
+1143 YYEDVAVPTTSISV
-1157 DKKWTDSK
+1157 DKKWIDSK
-1165 NNPLSK
+1165 NNPLDK

-1186 NNDKKYG
+1186 DNDKKYG
-1193 NPVEVTADSA
+1193 DPVELTADSA

-1209 FENLPLQGVNENGIL
+1209 FDNLPLQSVDENGIL

-1239 QNNSMSGYDVSYI
+1239 QNNSMSGYDVSYV

-1289 YQLPETGGS
+1289 YELPETGGS

-1310 LIAIAAITLFY
+1310 LILISAIALFY
-1321 KNIKHYKKE
+1321 KKQKTF
-1330 NAI
+1330 

>member
-68 QKLQSNGSYTKMSSE
+68 QKLQSNGSYTEMSSE
-83 GKPVDWNGEKFKLE
+83 GKSADWNGEKFKLE
-97 VQLDFGIGKND
+97 VKLDFGIGKND

-135 NYWKTKCDDNGDK
+135 NYWKTKCDDNGDT

-163 AILIKFVDGYIEG
+163 AILIKFADGYIEG
-176 NSSDINGW
+176 NSSDIKGW
-184 AKVEA
+184 AKAEA

-200 VNIYIGGDVTITVD
+200 VDIYIGGDVTITVD
-214 KDNIHWNGNDS
+214 KNNVHWNGNDS

-254 TVDVSSGKGTP
+254 TVDVSSKKGTP

-289 IKKNGQA
+289 IKKNGQDA
-296 VDSSYT
+296 ESSYT

-314 GKATLIA
+314 GKATLTA
-321 KLPKLSAGESSSITY
+321 KLPKLEAGEKCSITY
-336 RYYLTNAGD
+336 RYYLTNAGN
-345 LGNNAAWQATNF
+345 LGNNATWQATNF

-559 TYTQMNDFVS
+559 NYTQMNDFVS

-577 YIDDITV
+577 YIGEITV

-596 DFSKLSE
+596 YFGKLSG
-603 TADYRF
+603 TDDYRF
-609 TSVNISFN
+609 TSVNISFS
-617 KDYPISNSER
+617 KDYPTGNSEK
-627 TVVFTYST
+627 TVTFTYST
-635 TADTTPSGRVEYVNK
+635 TADTTVSGRTEYVNK

-664 TTSKIVKTDGNGQ
+664 TTSEIKKTDGNGR
-677 DRQTY
+677 DGQTY

-694 RVDVLMDADATEYAI
+694 RVDVLMDADATEYTI
-709 TDKLPKGVTLQSVRI
+709 TDKLPNGVTLQSVRI
-724 MLAYPS
+724 MLAYLS
-730 NDGYTYPDFDGTWDT
+730 DDGYTYPYFDGTWDT

-768 VVTRVTKP
+768 VVTRVVNP
-776 DENNTTIHGWFE
+776 DKNNTTIHGWYE

-809 KSVDYKNMATASSN
+809 KSVDYKNIATASSN
-823 TNNDMGWAQQT
+823 TNSDMGWVKQT

-876 DGKDYLPNSDTL
+876 DGKDYLPDSDTL

-893 LQFKTM
+893 LQFQTM
-899 TFSPQALWYIDLMP
+899 TYSSQALWYIDLMP

-1087 NTQYYIVETKA
+1087 NTQYYIVEIKA

-1123 VIAENSSL
+1123 VVAENSSL

-1321 KNIKHYKKE
+1321 KKHKTL
-1330 NAI
+1330 

>member
-51 NQKDFTIDNVT
+51 NQRNFTIDNVT

-68 QKLQSNGSYTKMSSE
+68 QKLQSEGSYTEMSSE
-83 GKPVDWNGEKFKLE
+83 GKSADWNGEKFKLE

-115 TVKNYY
+115 TIKNYY
-121 YVYDPSVTIPDELC
+121 YVYDPSVTIPDDLC
-135 NYWKTKCDDNGDK
+135 NSWTTKCDDNSDI
-148 EQFQYRYIKNEDGTY
+148 EQFKYRYIKNEDGTY
-163 AILIKFVDGYIEG
+163 AILIRFADGYIEG
-176 NSSDINGW
+176 KSSDIEGW

-189 FGEGK
+189 LGEGK

-200 VNIYIGGDVTITVD
+200 LDINIGGDVTITVD
-214 KDNIHWNGNDS
+214 KDNVHWNGNDS

-254 TVDVSSGKGTP
+254 TVDVSSEKGTP

-278 MRVDTTGFTYS
+278 MRVDTTKLTYS

-296 VDSSYT
+296 ADDSYT
-302 ATATGKNDPADA
+302 ATVTSKDNPADA
-314 GKATLIA
+314 GKATLTA
-321 KLPKLSAGESSSITY
+321 KLPKLDGGESCSITY
-336 RYYLTNAGD
+336 RYYLTNAAE
-345 LGNNAAWQATNF
+345 LNNKATWQATNF
-357 VTGKSTDQKSKETVI
+357 VTGKSTDQNSKETVI

-383 NLIEKSGK
+383 NLIEKYGK

-402 VTVNKSCENI
+402 VTVNKSCEDI

-420 MFDKITGIDILP
+420 MFDKITGIEILP

-441 SSGKVT
+441 SSDKVT

-468 TDALRTFDDQKFN
+468 TDALQTFDDQKFN

-489 DKSYDGSS
+489 DKSYDDSS
-497 SVNVPKT
+497 IVNVPKT
-504 KQDITKRLVEAQKTD
+504 KQDVAKKLVNAQKTD
-519 NGLYTLKWQAKFTI
+519 DSLYTLKWEAKFTI
-533 PASGFPKEF
+533 PASGFAKEF

-553 KNCHYM
+553 KNYHYM
-559 TYTQMNDFVS
+559 TYAQMNDFVS
-569 QVKKEFDG
+569 QVKNEFDG
-577 YIDDITV
+577 YIGDITV
-584 KYLDENNNSQKA
+584 KYLDKNNRSKTA
-596 DFSKLSE
+596 KLSE
-603 TADYRF
+603 VSESDNYRF

-617 KDYPISNSER
+617 KDYPTSNSEK

-635 TADTTPSGRVEYVNK
+635 TADTTAHGSLEYVNK

-664 TTSKIVKTDGNGQ
+664 TTSKIVKTDGNGNTG
-677 DRQTY
+677 QTY

-694 RVDVLMDADATEYAI
+694 RVDVLMDADATEYTI
-709 TDKLPKGVTLQSVRI
+709 TDKLPEGVTLQSVKI
-724 MLAYPS
+724 MLNFP
-730 NDGYTYPDFDGTWDT
+730 DKEGFTYPDFDGKLHT
-745 VSVGDWFTDGIKTS
+745 VSDGDWFTKGIQTS

-768 VVTRVTKP
+768 VVTRVIKP
-776 DENNTTIHGWFE
+776 DNTTIHGWFE

-809 KSVDYKNMATASSN
+809 KTVDYKNIATASSN
-823 TNNDMGWAQQT
+823 TNSEIGWVHQT
-834 QTMSKPGES
+834 QTMSKPNDS
-843 GSDNPTEGDKVV
+843 GSDNPTEGDKVI
-855 SKNFKWDED
+855 SKNYKWDED

-893 LQFKTM
+893 LQFQTM
-899 TFSPQALWYIDLMP
+899 TYNPQALWYIDLMP
-913 ATVQFRQAIK
+913 ATVQFRQAIR
-923 QDDGTYKAGDTVDGC
+923 QDDGTYKAGDTVDDC
-938 KWAYTTKDGTY
+938 RWSYTTKDGTY
-949 EWNDTSYR
+949 SWNDTSYR

-984 PDQYNPIKMDVS
+984 PDQYNPIRMNVS

-1003 VEKGEDRKDN
+1003 IEKGEDRKDN

-1031 FTLYKVDKTN
+1031 FTLYKVDKDD
-1041 YGKQLEGAEFELFG
+1041 YGKQLKGAEFELFG
-1055 YTSDGSYKS
+1055 YTSDGSYTS
-1064 LGKYTTDKNGRI
+1064 LGEYITDENGRI
-1076 DISMSTDNLEY
+1076 DISMSTDNMEY
-1087 NTQYYIVETKA
+1087 NTQYYIVEKKA
-1098 PDGYILSTEPH
+1098 PDGYLLSAEPH

-1123 VIAENSSL
+1123 VVAENSSL

-1143 YYEDVAVSTTSISV
+1143 YYEDVAVPTTSISV

-1165 NNPLSK
+1165 NNPLDK

-1186 NNDKKYG
+1186 DNDKKYG
-1193 NPVEVTADSA
+1193 NPVELTADSA

-1209 FENLPLQGVNENGIL
+1209 FDNLPLQSVDENGIL

-1239 QNNSMSGYDVSYI
+1239 QNNSMSGYDVSYV

-1289 YQLPETGGS
+1289 YELPETGGS

-1310 LIAIAAITLFY
+1310 LILISAIALFY
-1321 KNIKHYKKE
+1321 KKQKTF
-1330 NAI
+1330 